1 MFVRLPAKRA
11 RFFPWATLILAA
23 VCIALAWTQADLD
36 PRSRAQLMQLFGM
49 VPANYSFSGGLSKL
63 LEHGVLPLFT
73 ALFIHADWVHLV
85 GNLAFLLPFGI
96 YAERALG
103 AGRLLFVFLA
113 CGALANLCAAVMAQ
127 GSLAPIIG
135 SSGAVSAIAG
145 SYLALFPRDKL
156 GLMIPLGLYVQ
167 FVRVPVMAL
176 LGSWFVLQLTYT
188 FFGPSFGA
196 VAWWAHVAGFIL
208 GAISALLMRPGLK
221 SKPLA

>member
-1 MFVRLPAKRA
+1 M
-11 RFFPWATLILAA
+11 
-23 VCIALAWTQADLD
+23 
-36 PRSRAQLMQLFGM
+36 MQNFGM
-49 VPANYSFSGGLSKL
+49 VPAHFSLSQGWWL
-63 LEHGVLPLFT
+63 MLERGAPQLFS

-103 AGRLLFVFLA
+103 ARRLLFVFLA
-113 CGALANLCAAVMAQ
+113 CGALANLSAAIMAR

-145 SYLALFPRDKL
+145 TYLALFPRDKL

-176 LGSWFVLQLTYT
+176 LGGWFVLQLTYT

-196 VAWWAHVAGFIL
+196 VAWWAHVAGFVL
-208 GAISALLMRPGLK
+208 GALSALAMRPGLK
-221 SKPLA
+221 RKPLA

>member
-1 MFVRLPAKRA
+1 MFVRLPAKPR
-11 RFFPWATLILAA
+11 RFFPWATVFLAL
-23 VCIALAWTQADLD
+23 VCVGLAWVLADLD
-36 PRSRAQLMQLFGM
+36 ARSRANLMQLFGM
-49 VPANYSFSGGLSKL
+49 VPAHYSLDAGLFALVRRGVPALFS
-63 LEHGVLPLFT
+63 

-103 AGRLLFVFLA
+103 AQRLLFVFLV
-113 CGALANLCAAVMAQ
+113 CGALSNLCAALMAH

-145 SYLALFPRDKL
+145 TYLALFPRDKL

-176 LGSWFVLQLTYT
+176 LGSWFLLQLTYT

-196 VAWWAHVAGFIL
+196 VAWWAHVSGFIL
-208 GAISALLMRPGLK
+208 GAVSALAMRPGLK
-221 SKPLA
+221 PKPLA